1 VTGGSFTVPLGQ
13 VHFKEAS
20 QRRFISPYGIAV
32 IYVGLGD
39 KEQAFAW
46 LNRAY
51 DERDN
56 WLNYLKVEPRLDP
69 LRSDARF
76 TDLLRRV
83 GLTP

>member
-1 VTGGSFTVPLGQ
+1 MLGR
-13 VHFKEAS
+13 AA
-20 QRRFISPYGIAV
+20 RRGRWR
-32 IYVGLGD
+32 GLGD

-51 DERDN
+51 QERDN
-56 WLNYLKVEPRLDP
+56 WLIYLNVEPRLGP

-83 GLTP
+83 GLSP